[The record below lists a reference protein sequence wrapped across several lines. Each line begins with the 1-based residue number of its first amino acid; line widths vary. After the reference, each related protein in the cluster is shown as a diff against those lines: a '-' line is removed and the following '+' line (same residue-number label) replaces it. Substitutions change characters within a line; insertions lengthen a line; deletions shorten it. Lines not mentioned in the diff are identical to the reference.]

1 VHNQKLRKFHP
12 TRLNLLIFSKRHIYG
27 CARGQL
33 FIGQSGSPRLLLPL
47 HSGNIAMERDMRT
60 ALVVAI
66 LSSVICG
73 SASAGGLFG
82 DDGLIGGDVG
92 RFLDKNLEE
101 PVLTPWARNA
111 TEGATTAVG
120 TVIGGPIGGAVG
132 EYVGKAINERAA
144 GETKFARPY
153 QYAAAPPAA
162 GQAGSLVF
170 RIASSAQYKV
180 FLRFYSESRG
190 VIWPSNSTAYVLADS
205 EPHNLS
211 VSCQVGENVCYGAYY
226 SDTSKSWGLGRNN
239 MKAGCPDCCMVC
251 APNQQSAEW
260 TLGN

>member
-1 VHNQKLRKFHP
+1 
-12 TRLNLLIFSKRHIYG
+12 
-27 CARGQL
+27 
-33 FIGQSGSPRLLLPL
+33 
-47 HSGNIAMERDMRT
+47 MRT
-60 ALVVAI
+60 VAALLFCLFPI
-66 LSSVICG
+66 LCVD
-73 SASAGGLFG
+73 SAGAGGLFG

-101 PVLTPWARNA
+101 PVLTPWARQT
-111 TEGATTAVG
+111 TEATTSGIG

-162 GQAGSLVF
+162 GQAGNLVF
-170 RIASSAQYKV
+170 RVASLAQYKV
-180 FLRFYSESRG
+180 FLRFYSQSRG
-190 VIWPSNSTAYVLADS
+190 VIWPSGSTAYVLADS

-239 MKAGCPDCCMVC
+239 MKAGCSDCCMVC

-260 TLGN
+260 TLAN